1 MKSILQVLRKEWMCF
16 IGSDRG
22 VFGLYAILVLS
33 WSFLLGSGDDSGIRL
48 GALWLVFFSVVVS
61 ANFSSTVFISERITG
76 ALEILITS
84 GLSRSSILFGKML
97 FVIMMSLIIGGIC
110 LLLGLL
116 WPRFLFNS
124 SGGSVNAADFLIY
137 AASVFLNVSNSA
149 YLSVRISN
157 PRLLHFANLF
167 LLAVIVSVYMAV
179 NSVFPLSPVI
189 LILVLLVMGVFT
201 SILARREFNG
211 ERILQQVI
219 L

>member
-33 WSFLLGSGDDSGIRL
+33 EFSAWIRDDSGIRL
-48 GALWLVFFSVVVS
+48 GALWLVLFSVVVS
-61 ANFSSTVFISERITG
+61 ANFSRTVFISERITG

-137 AASVFLNVSNSA
+137 AASVFLNVSTVLIS
-149 YLSVRISN
+149 LSEYQTPDCFILQIFSSGGDRI
-157 PRLLHFANLF
+157 
-167 LLAVIVSVYMAV
+167 VYG
-179 NSVFPLSPVI
+179 SELGFSSFTVI
-189 LILVLLVMGVFT
+189 LILVLLVMCLLY
-201 SILARREFNG
+201 SARRESMVSG
-211 ERILQQVI
+211 YCSR
-219 L
+219 